1 STWGNDAD
9 LRNKSA
15 KALATLYF
23 FMQGTP
29 YIYQGQEIGM
39 TNVQFNSIEDYDDVK
54 MKNYYQQERIAG
66 RPHEESMQVIWKNG
80 RDNSRTPMQWT
91 KESQAG
97 FTTGL
102 PWMKVNP
109 NYPDIN
115 VEQNLND
122 PDSIYHY
129 YRKMIEL
136 RKSSDT
142 LIYGTY
148 DLIVED
154 HEQVYAYTRTLDDDR
169 YVIIVNMFDQETR
182 LDLSGE
188 MTFTNL
194 KMSNYHLDDELNPNM
209 TLRPYEARVYQIK

>member
-1 STWGNDAD
+1 M
-9 LRNKSA
+9 LFR
-15 KALATLYF
+15 
-23 FMQGTP
+23 
-29 YIYQGQEIGM
+29 
-39 TNVQFNSIEDYDDVK
+39 
-54 MKNYYQQERIAG
+54 
-66 RPHEESMQVIWKNG
+66 
-80 RDNSRTPMQWT
+80 
-91 KESQAG
+91 SQAG